1 MFGHGL
7 RGEDVIS
14 GCDVCDVCKAEVT
27 FRDKG
32 HKLDFLCIIQ
42 RVWLILSELV
52 PQTLKVLKVVEELG
66 APLGFQTPDRNHD
79 VISIM

>member
-32 HKLDFLCIIQ
+32 HK
-42 RVWLILSELV
+42 LILSELV